1 MLYDVP
7 GRADPIISSDLL
19 EQWNQ
24 TIQDAYDR
32 LGNWKNRFF
41 TLDPS
46 SLKNPVRAPIK
57 WFGDPAEPA
66 FCLDEPTAKQLCDW
80 GVPGRHILHN
90 EYCEYRIIEK
100 PDATGKMRPKRVQ
113 VTTELREYWACIAK
127 FDPVAVRAMVE
138 NVLGFLPSWEALYG
152 VSNPSLLSPSQR
164 EIAFSR
170 RVAGHGNKQELVSAG
185 VPEQPT
191 GALNQDN
198 ALFMTHPIN
207 GLDDLLYIVMFGAAP
222 YVIRTDTGLKSAIR
236 EQIFRQY
243 NVEGLA
249 CRHADPAA
257 AMGAQGAAMNGQTV
271 AFDNPLGMY
280 ILSFNHP
287 VFRYQ
292 DQAVPEEW
300 IRFSRGE
307 KDMYQR
313 LEFGPSDTDEAFLDD
328 IVVEV
333 GSDIK
338 PLTGG
343 FQVLQQ
349 IEIGPIIVVG
359 ESTPVAEDEYV
370 ILRTSSEPIR
380 CRDAG
385 ICDRIHQLKQQYDNA
400 QKIGRVGP
408 RQMGVLS

>member
-7 GRADPIISSDLL
+7 GRADSLSTELIQ
-19 EQWNQ
+19 QWNQ
-24 TIQDAYDR
+24 TIQEAYNR

-100 PDATGKMRPKRVQ
+100 LDATGKMRPKRVQ

-152 VSNPSLLSPSQR
+152 VSDPSKLSPRQR
-164 EIAFSR
+164 EVAFSQL
-170 RVAGHGNKQELVSAG
+170 VAGHGNKQELVSAG
-185 VPEQPT
+185 VPEQPV

-222 YVIRTDTGLKSAIR
+222 YVIRTETGLKSAIR

-243 NVEGLA
+243 NVEALA

-292 DQAVPEEW
+292 DEAVPQEW

-359 ESTPVAEDEYV
+359 EPTPVAEDEYV

-385 ICDRIHQLKQQYDNA
+385 VCDRIYQLKQQYDT
-400 QKIGRVGP
+400 QSQIGRIGP